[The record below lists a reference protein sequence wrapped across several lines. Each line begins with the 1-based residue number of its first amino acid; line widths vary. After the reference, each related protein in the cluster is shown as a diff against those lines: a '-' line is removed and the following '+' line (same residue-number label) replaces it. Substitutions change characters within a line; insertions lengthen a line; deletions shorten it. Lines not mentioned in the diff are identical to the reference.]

1 MRMKYDLGIQ
11 MVDKKFKEK
20 NVLVITFFQ
29 ESFLST
35 YIRNYFV
42 LNLRF
47 QIPKNLD
54 RPPTKT
60 FVVVVV

>member
-11 MVDKKFKEK
+11 MVGKKFKEK